1 MRPIPFAL
9 TPYNL
14 GSGVSGIVEELP
26 PKLKGKTE
34 GPPDRRFL

>member
-9 TPYNL
+9 TPFNP
-14 GSGVSGIVEELP
+14 GSFVSGRAEELP
-26 PKLKGKTE
+26 PTLEGKTE